1 MSDPDPR
8 MAEIARRL
16 EDLSSKDLDR
26 RLRTAV
32 EEGISKWERRR
43 GALIAIILAVLG
55 VATYTQLTQQISS
68 YFASSVVLQ
77 IDKEV
82 KTKTAGIST
91 REPAIGEL
99 STRLADL
106 EQLVSKIATAMP
118 GPNGKPIS
126 STSAEPPAVPPPK
139 GFAFFGVR
147 NSDGSWSERYFRL
160 PEGGDRA
167 PQPDDRA
174 VSEASV
180 NVRDGYIVYGP
191 SGWTNQRGIGA
202 LRRGESVKIVEAR
215 EVVPGFWWISF
226 VR

>member
-1 MSDPDPR
+1 MSDHDPS
-8 MAEIARRL
+8 MTEIARRL

-26 RLRTAV
+26 RLRASV

-43 GALIAIILAVLG
+43 GALIAIILAALG
-55 VATYTQLTQQISS
+55 VATYTQLSQQIAN
-68 YFASSVVLQ
+68 YFASSVLVQ
-77 IDKEV
+77 IDEAV
-82 KTKTAGIST
+82 KTKTADIST

-99 STRLADL
+99 TTRLAKL
-106 EQLVSKIATAMP
+106 EQFVSKIATATP
-118 GPNGKPIS
+118 SKPIS
-126 STSAEPPAVPPPK
+126 GIPTVTPIISPSK

-147 NSDGSWSERYFRL
+147 NSDGSWREKYFRL

-191 SGWTNQRGIGA
+191 NGWTNQRGVGV
-202 LRRGESVKIVEAR
+202 LRPGESVKIVEAKQ
-215 EVVPGFWWISF
+215 VVPGFWWISF